1 MLRRPFSRFLRWFAT
16 LTGSYLAL
24 AAILT
29 TTVDP
34 WRINAAPWALA
45 RLDNSREISQITR
58 VGKAAIANRG
68 IWQAAIFG
76 SSRLESGLDPTHPA
90 LPPSRSVNLA
100 LSGAWLM
107 ENLAVANYTLDRNPQ
122 LKTIIFGID
131 PGDLHSAGDSRS
143 TNHFYQSPFA
153 DNNRSLERSINQL
166 IGWRAFTDSLATLKR
181 HFKGRVPKCTPL
193 GQMLHPVDHGNLRAY
208 IESAFI
214 ENSANQWALCPQLLR
229 QHKAAALTEF
239 IGRAR
244 RAGVQLFIIIP
255 PQHALKQIHP
265 TADRPQTMG
274 WETDLR
280 ALIDICTSANAIAAP
295 GPPAQLWSFLTF
307 NPHTT
312 TPMPLPGA
320 ACQAMPG
327 WFDLGHAD
335 NNLGNQVL
343 DTLLAAR
350 HGASAV
356 TSPVGVNLLDGEW
369 NAIRATWIEGHENF
383 CASHPQD
390 VAWWR
395 SLVARAAAKADAKTD
410 AVAQNLR

>member
-1 MLRRPFSRFLRWFAT
+1 MFRRPFSRFLRWFAA
-16 LTGSYLAL
+16 LMGSYLAI
-24 AAILT
+24 AAILS

-34 WRINAAPWALA
+34 WRINAAPWAIA
-45 RLDNSREISQITR
+45 SLDKSREISQVTR

-90 LPPSRSVNLA
+90 LPSQRSVNLA
-100 LSGAWLM
+100 LSGASLL
-107 ENLAVANYTLDRNPQ
+107 ENLTVASYALDRNPQ

-131 PGDLHSAGDSRS
+131 PGDLHSAGDSRNS
-143 TNHFYQSPFA
+143 NHFYQSPFA
-153 DNNRSLERSINQL
+153 DNNHSIERGINQL
-166 IGWRAFTDSLATLKR
+166 IGWRAFNDSIATLKR
-181 HFKGRVPKCTPL
+181 HAKGVAPKCSPF
-193 GQMLHPVDHGNLRAY
+193 GQMLHPVDHGDLRAY

-214 ENSANQWALCPQLLR
+214 ENFTDQWALRPQVPR
-229 QHKAAALTEF
+229 QEKADHLTAF
-239 IGRAR
+239 IERVR
-244 RAGVQLFIIIP
+244 RAGIELFIIIP

-265 TADRPQTMG
+265 TAGRPQTMG

-280 ALIDICTSANAIAAP
+280 ALIDICTKANALAAP
-295 GPPAQLWSFLTF
+295 GPPVQLWSFLTF
-307 NPHTT
+307 NPSTA

-320 ACQAMPG
+320 ARLSMPG

-350 HGASAV
+350 PGATTVA
-356 TSPVGVNLLDGEW
+356 SPIGVNLLDGDW
-369 NAIRATWIEGHENF
+369 SAMRAAWIEGHQQY

-395 SLVARAAAKADAKTD
+395 SLVARAAAKPY
-410 AVAQNLR
+410 AVAQNHR